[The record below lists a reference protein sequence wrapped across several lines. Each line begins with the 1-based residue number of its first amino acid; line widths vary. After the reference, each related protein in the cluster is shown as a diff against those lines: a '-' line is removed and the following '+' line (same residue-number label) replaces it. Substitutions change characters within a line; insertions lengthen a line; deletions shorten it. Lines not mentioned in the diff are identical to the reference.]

1 MLASLISGSTILQP
15 ALAPESE
22 AANRHWHGYLQHNV
36 VASETL
42 HGMQD
47 FIRQFRS
54 YAPRLFASKCIDGRV
69 HGSDAKG
76 YPPTTVMFSRT
87 DGNRVELTPENAYFW
102 NRLNSVVLA
111 ARRQTPDCPAL
122 FIALGHYARLGSGCA
137 AHGGD
142 TGAALAEVAQQANRI
157 RTRYRPEDL
166 YVVHGMTNTDD
177 SAERLVFSDGREL
190 DTASIIDTLDTA
202 KFPLHA
208 PADVFQPGFLDRP
221 LDDPATH
228 RCVGGRTPRDL
239 LAGPLFHDLQPRIAL
254 EVYLLREVTQVVR
267 NGLRN
272 NVVFAPRIFEEIRR
286 TLDSVRDLPEPLK
299 APLLYQTLWNIA
311 STLNERQTLPQL
323 SPAAHRLR
331 LEHAEVKVAYGE
343 GFEIE
348 RRNRLVLAK
357 PGRGDDQKALEVA
370 RKVLLHNRE
379 HAPQPH
385 PPLVHVTH
393 EIAGEIN
400 DWEAFNRDVLSVLQT
415 RIDNVR
421 TIFGDDCRILA
432 TYSRSQEKCFYPVRV
447 EDVFGARGTAH
458 DDPRLSFPIDVTRG
472 LSDDSFDRE
481 HLALREQVYRQM
493 MALATEQAAQL
504 SGKSSTLL

>member
-1 MLASLISGSTILQP
+1 MLAALISGTSAHARPLV
-15 ALAPESE
+15 AESE
-22 AANRHWHGYLQHNV
+22 AANLHWQGYLQHNV

-42 HGMQD
+42 HSMQD

-76 YPPTTVMFSRT
+76 YPPTTVTFSRT

-111 ARRQTPDCPAL
+111 ARRQTTDCPAL
-122 FIALGHYARLGSGCA
+122 FIALGHYACLGSGCA
-137 AHGGD
+137 AHGGK
-142 TGAALAEVAQQANRI
+142 TSAALAEVAQQADQI
-157 RTRYRPEDL
+157 RKRYRPEDL

-177 SAERLVFSDGREL
+177 SAERLIFADGREL
-190 DTASIIDTLDTA
+190 DTAGLITTLDTPR
-202 KFPLHA
+202 FPLRSA
-208 PADVFQPGFLDRP
+208 ADVFQQEFLQRP
-221 LDDPATH
+221 LDDPPTH
-228 RCVGGRTPRDL
+228 RFVGGRSPGEL
-239 LAGPLFHDLQPRIAL
+239 LEGPLFHDLQPRIAL

-267 NGLRN
+267 NGTRN
-272 NVVFAPRIFEEIRR
+272 NVVFAPRVFDEIRR
-286 TLDSVRDLPEPLK
+286 TLDCVQDLPESLK
-299 APLLYQTLWNIA
+299 APLLYQTLWNIV
-311 STLNERQTLPQL
+311 STLHEREYLPHL
-323 SPAAHRLR
+323 SPEERRLR
-331 LEHAEVKVAYGE
+331 LEHGEVKVAYGE

-357 PGRGDDQKALEVA
+357 PGRGDDQKALQVA
-370 RKVLLHNRE
+370 RKVLLNNRE
-379 HAPQPH
+379 YAPQPH

-421 TIFGDDCRILA
+421 TVFGDDCRILS
-432 TYSRSQEKCFYPVRV
+432 TYSRSQEKCFYPVRIEN
-447 EDVFGARGTAH
+447 EDRSRGRAD
-458 DDPRLSFPIDVTRG
+458 DDPRLSYPVDVTRG

-481 HLALREQVYRQM
+481 HLSLREEVYRQM
-493 MALATEQAAQL
+493 MALASEPGANPTATARAH
-504 SGKSSTLL
+504 

>member
-1 MLASLISGSTILQP
+1 MLAALIAGKSLRTRPLD
-15 ALAPESE
+15 AESE
-22 AANRHWHGYLQHNV
+22 AANRHWHGYLEHNV

-42 HGMQD
+42 HSMHD

-111 ARRQTPDCPAL
+111 ARRHTPDSPAL
-122 FIALGHYARLGSGCA
+122 FIALGHHAHLGSGCA

-142 TGAALAEVAQQANRI
+142 TQAALAEVQRQAERI
-157 RTRYRPEDL
+157 RLRYRPEDL

-177 SAERLVFSDGREL
+177 SAERLIFSDGREL
-190 DTASIIDTLDTA
+190 DPVALIDTLDTA
-202 KFPLHA
+202 KFPLRA
-208 PADVFQPGFLDRP
+208 PADVFQAGFLDRP
-221 LDDPATH
+221 LDDPPTY
-228 RCVGGRTPRDL
+228 RCVAGRTPREL

-267 NGLRN
+267 NGTRN
-272 NVVFAPRIFEEIRR
+272 NVVFAPRIFDEIRR
-286 TLDSVRDLPEPLK
+286 TLDSVRDLPDSLK

-311 STLNERQTLPQL
+311 STLNERQSLPLL
-323 SPAAHRLR
+323 SPQARRLR
-331 LEHAEVKVAYGE
+331 LEHSEVKVAYGE

-357 PGRGDDQKALEVA
+357 PGRGDDQKALQVA
-370 RKVLLHNRE
+370 RNVLLHNRE
-379 HAPQPH
+379 YAPQPH

-393 EIAGEIN
+393 EIAGETN

-421 TIFGDDCRILA
+421 TVFGDDCRILS
-432 TYSRSQEKCFYPVRV
+432 TYSRAQEKCFYPIRV
-447 EDVFGARGTAH
+447 EDVSGSRGSAN
-458 DDPRLSFPIDVTRG
+458 DDPRLSFPVDVTRG
-472 LSDDSFDRE
+472 LTDDSFDRE
-481 HLALREQVYRQM
+481 HLSLREQVYRQM
-493 MALATEQAAQL
+493 MALASEQTPPPPGTTESL
-504 SGKSSTLL
+504 V